1 METINTRVKA
11 VRKALKLTQA
21 EFGEKIFMSQ
31 GQLTFV
37 ETGRRSVTER
47 TIGLI
52 CSTFGVNESWLR
64 TGEGDM
70 FQPQASPVDDLVQQ
84 FSFPEICAKLLYAF
98 DALAP
103 DQQAAVLAYARLV
116 VNSLLRDDN
125 ATVAAAIA
133 VSPRE
138 KNARY
143 DLARLLNEQE
153 KSSSSPPDSDVT
165 A

>member
-1 METINTRVKA
+1 MMKDRIA
-11 VRKALKLTQA
+11 ALRKSLGLSQTEFGNHIGMTAASVSNIENGLRLIQERHIKLILA
-21 EFGEKIFMSQ
+21 EFP
-31 GQLTFV
+31 
-37 ETGRRSVTER
+37 R
-47 TIGLI
+47 
-52 CSTFGVNESWLR
+52 VNEAWLR

-70 FQPQASPVDDLVQQ
+70 FLAASNPVDSLVQQ

-116 VNSLLRDDN
+116 VSSILRDDN

-143 DLARLLNEQE
+143 DLARLLNESE

>member
-1 METINTRVKA
+1 MNQRIA
-11 VRKALKLTQA
+11 ALRKALELSQT
-21 EFGEKIFMSQ
+21 EFGSH
-31 GQLTFV
+31 
-37 ETGRRSVTER
+37 
-47 TIGLI
+47 IGL
-52 CSTFGVNESWLR
+52 TAAGVSNLENGIRKVQERHVKLILSEFPNVNPDWLR
-64 TGEGDM
+64 TGDGEM
-70 FQPQASPVDDLVQQ
+70 FQPQTSPVDDLVQQ
-84 FSFPEICAKLLYAF
+84 FSFPEICAKMLYAF

-143 DLARLLNEQE
+143 DLARLLNESE